1 MVWNGNHK
9 ILSSESLKD
18 HNQYAAFFMY
28 CRYLFTQGREKVLLE
43 TVPLLTHRKPLPLLH
58 LYSLQN
64 LVLSDF
70 KVFKELI
77 SFFSHFN
84 IFSIGSSYKAKQ
96 INQTEICSIS
106 GPPKGRERSIKCSI
120 SYWPYIIVLLCHI
133 LARCPR
139 TSSLYSLSL
148 CFLIYEKEEE
158 IIVPTSYGRSEDL
171 RK

>member
-1 MVWNGNHK
+1 
-9 ILSSESLKD
+9 
-18 HNQYAAFFMY
+18 MY
-28 CRYLFTQGREKVLLE
+28 CRYLFTQGMENVLLE
-43 TVPLLTHRKPLPLLH
+43 TVPLLTHRKPLPLLY

-64 LVLSDF
+64 LVLSDL

-77 SFFSHFN
+77 FFSHFN

-106 GPPKGRERSIKCSI
+106 GPPKGGKRSIKCSF

-133 LARCPR
+133 LARCPK
-139 TSSLYSLSL
+139 TSYLYSLSL

-158 IIVPTSYGRSEDL
+158 IIVPTSYGSYEDL

>member
-1 MVWNGNHK
+1 MNLWKTIINMLLSLCTVDIYLHK
-9 ILSSESLKD
+9 EGKKYYLRLS
-18 HNQYAAFFMY
+18 
-28 CRYLFTQGREKVLLE
+28 LFW
-43 TVPLLTHRKPLPLLH
+43 LTGSPLPLLH

-106 GPPKGRERSIKCSI
+106 GPPKGGERSIKCSF